1 MIEPMKKL
9 YRSSDDRI
17 LAGVAGG
24 IGRYFNVD
32 PLFIRLIFVLLA
44 LVQGLG
50 ILLYVIFIFIIPKEG
65 GKQLDAETAGKKL
78 KEFAQEAEEKTKE
91 VAEKIEKQSKSW
103 MNDRRRV
110 IGLVILLVGLL
121 ALLNE
126 VVSVSWFRWDIFWRV
141 ALIVVGFYLLI
152 RTDKKEKPSS
162 DEPKNGSDK

>member
-1 MIEPMKKL
+1 MIEPIKKL
-9 YRSSDDRI
+9 YRSSDERI

-65 GKQLDAETAGKKL
+65 GKYLDAELAGKKI
-78 KEFAQEAEEKTKE
+78 KEFAQEAEEKTKQA
-91 VAEKIEKQSKSW
+91 AEEIEKQGRSW
-103 MNDRRRV
+103 TRDRKRV

-126 VVSVSWFRWDIFWRV
+126 VVSVRWFRWDIFWRV
-141 ALIVVGFYLLI
+141 ALIVVGFYLLVK
-152 RTDKKEKPSS
+152 TDKKQKSASSEKENT
-162 DEPKNGSDK
+162 DN

>member
-17 LAGVAGG
+17 LSGVAGG
-24 IGRYFNVD
+24 MGRYFNVD

-50 ILLYVIFIFIIPKEG
+50 ILLYIIFIFIIPKEG
-65 GKQLDAETAGKKL
+65 GKPLDAETTGKKI
-78 KEFAQEAEEKTKE
+78 KELAQDAEEKAKE
-91 VAEKIEKQSKSW
+91 VTEKIGKQGRSW
-103 MNDRRRV
+103 MQDRRRV

-141 ALIVVGFYLLI
+141 ALIVVGFYLLV
-152 RTDKKEKPSS
+152 RTDKKSNPTLVESEK
-162 DEPKNGSDK
+162 KSDK

>member
-1 MIEPMKKL
+1 MIEPMRKL

-24 IGRYFNVD
+24 MGRYFKVD
-32 PLFIRLIFVLLA
+32 PLFVRLIFVLLA

-65 GKQLDAETAGKKL
+65 GRHLDAETAAGKI
-78 KEFAQEAEEKTKE
+78 KEFAQEAEEKTKK

-103 MNDRRRV
+103 MHDRKRV

-152 RTDKKEKPSS
+152 RTDKKDKPSS
-162 DEPKNGSDK
+162 HESENGSDK

>member
-1 MIEPMKKL
+1 MIEPIKKL

-24 IGRYFNVD
+24 MGRYFHVD
-32 PLFIRLIFVLLA
+32 PLFVRLIFVLLA

-65 GKQLDAETAGKKL
+65 GKHLDAATAGKKI
-78 KEFAQEAEEKTKE
+78 KELAQEAEEKTKE
-91 VAEKIEKQSKSW
+91 VAEKIEKQGKGW
-103 MNDRRRV
+103 MHDRRRV

-152 RTDKKEKPSS
+152 RTDKKQKSASSEQEKT
-162 DEPKNGSDK
+162 NN

>member
-1 MIEPMKKL
+1 MMEPIKKL
-9 YRSSDDRI
+9 FRSSDDRI

-50 ILLYVIFIFIIPKEG
+50 VLLYVIFIFIIPKEG
-65 GKQLDAETAGKKL
+65 GKYLDAETAGKKI
-78 KEFAQEAEEKTKE
+78 KELAQDAEEKAKE
-91 VAEKIEKQSKSW
+91 VTEKIEKQGMSW

-141 ALIVVGFYLLI
+141 ALIVVGFYLLV
-152 RTDKKEKPSS
+152 RTDKKSKPILVEAKKSS
-162 DEPKNGSDK
+162 DK